1 MRNGCGEVN
10 GEERNGGLM
19 IGAVVPS
26 LEEET
31 TFSSVSTASLA
42 PSLAPCSPSSSLDE
56 QFRSSLVIVS
66 GSGFIAV
73 LGRGGEGRG
82 GSADGEIR
90 KWGLGL
96 DESTVTFGGGVVDI
110 ELTWLA
116 GLTLPPGLRFSGSD
130 FTIVSL

>member
-1 MRNGCGEVN
+1 
-10 GEERNGGLM
+10 M

-56 QFRSSLVIVS
+56 QFRSSLVIGS

-73 LGRGGEGRG
+73 LGRGGG
-82 GSADGEIR
+82 AVGEIG
-90 KWGLGL
+90 KWGRGL
-96 DESTVTFGGGVVDI
+96 DESTVTFGGGLVDI